1 MPWHSLGERLAGQLR
16 PRQRRGHDGG
26 GSSRQRTSAPGG
38 FSGNVPRTDRGQ
50 VKGDDGG
57 VEERLESHRVPA
69 PLSLLAVGDLWPLCL
84 GA

>member
-16 PRQRRGHDGG
+16 PRQRRGHDGR

-50 VKGDDGG
+50 VKGDGG
-57 VEERLESHRVPA
+57 VKERLESHRVPA